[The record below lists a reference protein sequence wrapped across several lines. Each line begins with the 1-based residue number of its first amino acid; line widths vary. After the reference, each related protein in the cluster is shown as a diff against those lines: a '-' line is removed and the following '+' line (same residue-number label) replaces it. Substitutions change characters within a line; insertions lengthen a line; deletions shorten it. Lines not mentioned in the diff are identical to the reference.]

1 MPILSN
7 DSADVI
13 TPVIADA
20 AAVSGETRYTPASAV
35 PLRPLKLRL
44 NVRKETP
51 ALFGA
56 KPCPRQGPHALS
68 KILNPAAIS
77 SPKMPDFAA
86 IISTALLPGAIPA
99 STPGAMCLPLTIA
112 ATLAKSSSELFVHEP
127 ITTCVAGFPAIF
139 FISVT
144 ASGECGCAA
153 SAESSSK
160 FISMSL
166 SYSALSSAFNSVQ
179 SASRPID
186 FSSEGKIDVVAPS
199 SAPIFVIVARCGT
212 VRLSTPLPKYS

>member
-1 MPILSN
+1 
-7 DSADVI
+7 
-13 TPVIADA
+13 
-20 AAVSGETRYTPASAV
+20 
-35 PLRPLKLRL
+35 
-44 NVRKETP
+44 
-51 ALFGA
+51 
-56 KPCPRQGPHALS
+56 
-68 KILNPAAIS
+68 
-77 SPKMPDFAA
+77 MPDFAA

-127 ITTCVAGFPAIF
+127 ITTCVTGFPAIF

-186 FSSEGKIDVVAPS
+186 LRKVFVFSSEGKIDVVAPS